1 MLLINPPISKPSEPH
16 AGIARLS
23 GALFTSD
30 IKHHVLDASIE
41 GIYYLL
47 EHGSEPS
54 DTWTRRAAK
63 ALSRNLDALKNRDL
77 YHNLD
82 RYKRAVI
89 DVNRVLEMSASGKS
103 VQLSLADFQHNEL
116 TPVKSAD
123 LIYAALHP
131 EENLFYPYFSKRLAH
146 FVEAE
151 GITTAGF
158 SINYLSLALTAFAM
172 IGFLRRQFQ
181 SIKILAGGGLITSW
195 MQNPGWKNP
204 FGAFIDHI
212 AAGPGESALLE
223 ILGKKASKKTLYR
236 PAYDLL
242 PLKSYLSPGLVL
254 PYSTSSGC
262 YWSDCS
268 FCPEK
273 SERNE
278 YVQIRPDRVIDDLI
292 HLKNQYNPA
301 MIHFTDNALGP
312 AMMRRIA
319 GASLD
324 VPWYGFVRITR
335 HLTDPEFCRALRG
348 SGCVLL
354 KLGLESGN
362 QGILDY
368 MNKGCDLKTA
378 AATLKTLHDSGIA
391 TYVYLLFGT
400 PSETILEAKDTLDFV
415 VENSENIDFL
425 NLAIF
430 NLPINSVET
439 KEVKTMDFYEGD
451 LSLYRD
457 FKHHKGWGRRE
468 VRQFLEK
475 EFKKHPAIQQI
486 LRRQPPFFTSNHA
499 AFFAVGDMRKG
510 KSGTIIV

>member
-1 MLLINPPISKPSEPH
+1 MLLVNPPVSKPSEPP

-23 GALFTSD
+23 GALVASGV
-30 IKHHVLDASIE
+30 KHHVLDASIE
-41 GIYYLL
+41 GIHYLL
-47 EHGSEPS
+47 EHLSEPT
-54 DTWTRRAAK
+54 DTWTRRAVK
-63 ALSRNLDALKNRDL
+63 ALSRNLDALKNRDM
-77 YHNLD
+77 YHSFD

-89 DVNRVLEMSASGKS
+89 DVNRLLEVSASGKG
-103 VQLSLADFQHNEL
+103 VRLSLADFHHNGL

-123 LIYAALHP
+123 LIYCALHP
-131 EENLFYPYFSKRLAH
+131 EENLFYPYFSERLIH

-151 GITTAGF
+151 GITSAGF
-158 SINYLSLALTAFAM
+158 SINYLSQALTAFAM
-172 IGFLRRQFQ
+172 IGFLRRQLP
-181 SIKILAGGGLITSW
+181 SVKILVGGGLITSW

-204 FGAFIDHI
+204 FGAFIDHSV
-212 AAGPGESALLE
+212 AGPGESVLLE
-223 ILGKKASKKTLYR
+223 ILGKKALKKTFYR

-242 PLKSYLSPGLVL
+242 PLKSYLSPGLIL

-262 YWSDCS
+262 YWSGCS

-273 SERNE
+273 SEGNE
-278 YVQIRPDRVIDDLI
+278 YVQIRPDRVIDDLM
-292 HLKNQYNPA
+292 HLKNRYNPA

-312 AMMRRIA
+312 TMMRRIA
-319 GASLD
+319 EASLN

-335 HLTDPEFCRALRG
+335 HLTDPEFCRVLRG
-348 SGCVLL
+348 SGCLLL

-368 MNKGCDLKTA
+368 MNKGCDLKMA
-378 AATLKTLHDSGIA
+378 AATLETLHSAGIA

-400 PSETILEAKDTLDFV
+400 PSETVREAKDTLDFV
-415 VENSENIDFL
+415 VRQSENIDFL

-430 NLPINSVET
+430 NLPVNSVET
-439 KEVKTMDFYEGD
+439 KEVRTKDFYEGD

-457 FKHHKGWGRRE
+457 FEHRRGWGRRE

-499 AFFAVGDMRKG
+499 PFFV
-510 KSGTIIV
+510 KS